1 MTSRF
6 SRFLHLERSR
16 GERTAPAEPTQL
28 QNGNRFEGVAGPREA
43 PQSASVPE
51 AHLERSKGEAPLGV
65 VDPVQKAE
73 YFPRCGSCQAD
84 NGAFARECG
93 QCGADLTTPQQLA
106 YNEQRRQIRQQEEA
120 QAREAAAAFEQERK
134 RLEAEREADAARYVQ
149 LLKQTRDQEQAGAR
163 WQAMAQHGSI
173 GLWLLSLI
181 PHPGVRWGV
190 FSVAILV
197 PLLLWRFGR
206 GTARGTAAVM
216 GFLLLVLLLP
226 PRRRW

>member
-1 MTSRF
+1 MSSKF

-16 GERTAPAEPTQL
+16 GERTAPTEPTQL

-51 AHLERSKGEAPLGV
+51 AHLERFKGEAPLGL

-73 YFPRCGSCQAD
+73 YFPRCGSCLAE
-84 NGAFARECG
+84 NGAFAKECG
-93 QCGADLTTPQQLA
+93 QCGADLTTPQQRA
-106 YNEQRRQIRQQEEA
+106 YNEQLRQSRQQEEA
-120 QAREAAAAFEQERK
+120 RVREEIAALEQERK
-134 RLEAEREADAARYVQ
+134 RLEAERQQDAERYAQ
-149 LLKQTRDQEQAGAR
+149 LLKQTLKQEQAGAR

-190 FSVAILV
+190 LTAAILM

-206 GTARGTAAVM
+206 GTTRFVAAVL

-226 PRRRW
+226 HRRRW